1 MEDVSS
7 QVAMDVVDNTAKERV
22 FTQSELNE
30 IVGRAKREAAESVRR
45 QAQQSSPAPQ
55 QQVQQGFSEEHVRK
69 LASEEL
75 MRQRQAWEQDMRE
88 KADAESARR
97 VVESYKAKIAAGKQD
112 YEDFDAV
119 THGLRMGSL
128 PNVVQLLA
136 DHAENAS
143 GVLYELA
150 KNRAKLHAIET
161 MADKN
166 PEDAIYELKRLEKSI
181 KANSEASTQKQARSP
196 LAQQK
201 ASSTSGLDSG
211 KALSVSDY
219 KKMFRA

>member
-1 MEDVSS
+1 
-7 QVAMDVVDNTAKERV
+7 
-22 FTQSELNE
+22 
-30 IVGRAKREAAESVRR
+30 VRR

-181 KANSEASTQKQARSP
+181 KANSEANTQKQARSP

-211 KALSVSDY
+211 KALSVADY